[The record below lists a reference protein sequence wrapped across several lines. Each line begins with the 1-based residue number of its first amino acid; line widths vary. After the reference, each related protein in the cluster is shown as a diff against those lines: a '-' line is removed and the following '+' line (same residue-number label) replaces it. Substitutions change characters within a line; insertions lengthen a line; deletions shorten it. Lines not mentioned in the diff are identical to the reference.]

1 MCIEDSAVLAEMLS
15 LPEVNDPGSIEIAF
29 AKFDE
34 LRRERGNAL
43 VSSSMHQGDLYEWFI
58 PGIGADF
65 AKIKNEM
72 ETRNSQITDVD
83 VQQMCTEARTAVRD
97 ALRAREIRAR
107 SQVI

>member
-15 LPEVNDPGSIEIAF
+15 LPEVGDSQSIELAF

-43 VSSSMHQGDLYEWFI
+43 VVSSVHQGDLYEWSI

-65 AKIKNEM
+65 AEIKNEM
-72 ETRNSQITDVD
+72 ETRNSRITDVD
-83 VQQMCTEARTAVRD
+83 VQQMCTEAKN
-97 ALRAREIRAR
+97 ALRNALPTREERAR
-107 SQVI
+107 R